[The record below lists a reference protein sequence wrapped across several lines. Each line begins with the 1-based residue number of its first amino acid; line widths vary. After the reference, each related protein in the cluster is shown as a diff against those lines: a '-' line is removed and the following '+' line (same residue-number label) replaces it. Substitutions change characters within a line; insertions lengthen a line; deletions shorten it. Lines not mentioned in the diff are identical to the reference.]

1 MFYCQLAV
9 YNCKVKQYIE
19 YISISNAYMLD
30 MKKYITMALLAVLL
44 SIPTLRA
51 QSDSWYADKYSMFIH
66 FGLYSHLGGVWEGEP
81 VRQGYS
87 EQIQSFAGIFSDW
100 YAEEAYAFDPVN
112 FDADEIAQLAK
123 AGGMRSIV
131 FTSKHHDGFC
141 MFDTKTT
148 KYSSVYMMPSHRD
161 FVREISEACQRH
173 GLKFG
178 LYYSLIDWNYPHAF
192 PISSHNAD
200 FVTPEHHEFSKAQV
214 RELLTNY
221 GEVSE
226 LWFDMGS
233 LEPWQ
238 SKELYDLVK
247 ELQPDCMVSG
257 RLGNDAYDFAV
268 MPDNKLPESALH
280 APWQTAASMFNET
293 WSYRS
298 WQDRGKVEDKYAEK
312 LRSLI
317 EIVSHGGN
325 YLLNIGPA
333 SDGSVVP
340 FEAEVIRS
348 IGKWLEQNGDAIY
361 GTQQSP
367 FRTTWEWGHVTVKDN
382 IMYLLLTG
390 TCPEDGM
397 IRVLDREVNVTP
409 DMFGKP
415 DVEVIRLEYDRPV
428 SSLVMNACVQAHET
442 LSWRNAQPDY
452 SYSCFDYY
460 SNYRSTV
467 GYGWDVQLQRP
478 VASVELVYTAEEIG
492 RKVRLE
498 VGGVEVDVTLS
509 GDHPSAV
516 KTYVSVDSLRFG
528 RMRGGV
534 FDNPVSLGR
543 VPQWDNMESW
553 AVKVPSTGFANYLV
567 DAEVSVE
574 KASCVILDLLSGNGA
589 EVIVDGKT
597 MMKHLNPYRTVSRTE
612 KVMVELS
619 KGHHEIVLRSFN
631 RFEEAAFAG
640 ISVSEDQRVYSMKI
654 ALPSQVGKGLVHVGL
669 KPLDRPSPHTD
680 SELHNVTLRL
690 AK

>member
-1 MFYCQLAV
+1 
-9 YNCKVKQYIE
+9 
-19 YISISNAYMLD
+19 
-30 MKKYITMALLAVLL
+30 MKKYITAALLALLL
-44 SIPTLRA
+44 SLPTLRA
-51 QSDSWYADKYSMFIH
+51 QTGSWYADKYSMFIH
-66 FGLYSHLGGVWEGEP
+66 FGLYSHFGGVWDGEP
-81 VRQGYS
+81 VKQGYS

-100 YAEEAYAFDPVN
+100 YAEEAYAFDPVA
-112 FDADEIAQLAK
+112 FDADKIAQLAK

-141 MFDTKTT
+141 MFDTQTT

-161 FVREISEACQRH
+161 FVREISDACSRH

-178 LYYSLIDWNYPHAF
+178 LYYSLIDWNYPHAY

-200 FVTPEHHEFSKAQV
+200 FITPEHHEFSKAQV

-238 SKELYDLVK
+238 SRELYELVK

-298 WQDRGKVEDKYAEK
+298 WQERGKVEDKYAEK

-340 FEAEVIRS
+340 FEDEVIRS
-348 IGKWLEQNGDAIY
+348 IGKWLEHNGDAIY
-361 GTQQSP
+361 GTQASP
-367 FRTTWEWGHVTVKDN
+367 FRTMTGGYEWGHVTIKDN
-382 IMYLLLTG
+382 MMYLLLSG
-390 TCPEDGM
+390 EYPEIGLSLPIAEGLCNVDGAGYEIYGGM
-397 IRVLDREVNVTP
+397 CSIDVTP
-409 DMFGKP
+409 EMFGKP
-415 DVEVIRLEYDRPV
+415 DVKVIRLTYDRPV
-428 SSLVMNACVQAHET
+428 KELFRLDVCQGNDV
-442 LSWRNAQPDY
+442 LSWKNAQPDY

-467 GYGWDVQLQRP
+467 GYGWDVLLQRS
-478 VASVELVYTAEEIG
+478 ASSVELTYTAEEVG
-492 RKVRLE
+492 REVRLTL
-498 VGGVEVDVTLS
+498 GDVEVDVTLT
-509 GDHPSAV
+509 DE
-516 KTYVSVDSLRFG
+516 VSENLKVHACLDSLRFG

-534 FDNPVSLGR
+534 FDNPISLSR
-543 VPQWDNMESW
+543 VPEWTLMESSY
-553 AVKVPSTGFANYLV
+553 VKVASTGFANYIMAADVYAHKPGTVVL
-567 DAEVSVE
+567 DA
-574 KASCVILDLLSGNGA
+574 CSGNGI
-589 EVIVDGKT
+589 EVVVDGKT
-597 MMKHLNPYRTVSRTE
+597 MMKHLNPYRTVVRTE
-612 KVMVELS
+612 KLLLDLP
-619 KGHHEIVLRSFN
+619 KGKHSLVLRSFN
-631 RFEEAAFAG
+631 RFEESAFAG
-640 ISVSEDQRVYSMKI
+640 ISLADEQKVYKMKI
-654 ALPSQVGKGLVHVGL
+654 ALPSVMEKGLVHVGIE
-669 KPLDRPSPHTD
+669 PLDRNSPHTD
-680 SELHNVTLRL
+680 CELHNVRLRMS
-690 AK
+690 K